1 MKYGAS
7 PGKQQPTAALP
18 QCNVIYDTVGNVFNS
33 EPVRRAR
40 RGWLLGG
47 PSTSAPSRVCP
58 PRPRPKIHP
67 DRFLLTSSKSQ
78 PNGWGEDLLSNLRCW
93 EGGRAADPGVK
104 PATLAN
110 DYMVFVGT
118 GWGQRP
124 EIDWQIE
131 AKAQGASQQVE
142 IRINVNLLG

>member
-1 MKYGAS
+1 MNHALRESPPGLAS
-7 PGKQQPTAALP
+7 WRALNPKHKTALP
-18 QCNVIYDTVGNVFNS
+18 LRS
-33 EPVRRAR
+33 
-40 RGWLLGG
+40 
-47 PSTSAPSRVCP
+47 
-58 PRPRPKIHP
+58 RPKVHP